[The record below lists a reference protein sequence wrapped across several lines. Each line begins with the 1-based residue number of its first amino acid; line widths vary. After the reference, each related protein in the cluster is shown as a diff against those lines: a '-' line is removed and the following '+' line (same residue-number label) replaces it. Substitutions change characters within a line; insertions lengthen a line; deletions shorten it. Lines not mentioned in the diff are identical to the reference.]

1 VSEAALQQLSD
12 AQAALIAALD
22 NHDIEAI
29 DAANVALTAAIEQVR
44 SAGSWHDRPSLRDD
58 LVQLLKTAE
67 AARGRINALSD
78 QNRRDLDKLIS
89 LAGTPRAVAYGRGGR
104 LS

>member
-1 VSEAALQQLSD
+1 VSEAALQQLDD

-22 NHDIEAI
+22 AQDIDAI
-29 DAANVALTAAIEQVR
+29 DAANAAVASAVEAVRAAGGWRE
-44 SAGSWHDRPSLRDD
+44 RPGLRQD
-58 LVQLLKTAE
+58 LIRILKTAE

-89 LAGTPRAVAYGRGGR
+89 LAGAPRAVAYGRAGR

>member
-1 VSEAALQQLSD
+1 MSEAALQQLSD

-29 DAANVALTAAIEQVR
+29 GAANVALAAAIEQVR
-44 SAGSWHDRPSLRDD
+44 SAGSWHDRPGLRDD

-67 AARGRINALSD
+67 AARGRLNALSD

-89 LAGTPRAVAYGRGGR
+89 LAGAPRAVAYGRGGR

>member
-1 VSEAALQQLSD
+1 MSEAALQQLNE

-22 NHDIEAI
+22 MHDIEAI
-29 DAANVALTAAIEQVR
+29 DAANAAIAAAVDQVR
-44 SAGSWHDRPSLRDD
+44 STGSWHDRPGLRDD
-58 LVQLLKTAE
+58 LIHLLKMVE
-67 AARGRINALSD
+67 AARGRVNALSD

-89 LAGTPRAVAYGRGGR
+89 LAGAPRATAYGRGGR

>member
-1 VSEAALQQLSD
+1 VSEAALQQLDD
-12 AQAALIAALD
+12 AQAALSAALD
-22 NHDIEAI
+22 AHDIDAI
-29 DAANVALTAAIEQVR
+29 DAANAAVASAVEAVRAAGGWR
-44 SAGSWHDRPSLRDD
+44 DRPGLRQD
-58 LVQLLKTAE
+58 LIRILKTAE